1 MPLDG
6 RAVALKQLRHLVGSK
21 PHSLIREPNLNL
33 RLSALRP
40 KQYNLSVIHINYSL
54 KVIVHHVVVVL
65 LVMKIIIRLRTT
77 SGAPIIMGATMTA
90 AMIITVEVSVM
101 WIRTIIA
108 VIVPYEYIQII
119 KLLGIIGIIK

>member
-1 MPLDG
+1 
-6 RAVALKQLRHLVGSK
+6 
-21 PHSLIREPNLNL
+21 
-33 RLSALRP
+33 
-40 KQYNLSVIHINYSL
+40 
-54 KVIVHHVVVVL
+54 
-65 LVMKIIIRLRTT
+65 
-77 SGAPIIMGATMTA
+77 MTA